1 MRRTE
6 ARTQRRTVWSR
17 GFAIVVPLCVCAS
30 VPAFSQCPDGT
41 PPPCAGAA
49 PAARPAPNAVAVLY
63 FDNLSRDTSDAYLA
77 DGLTEDIIARLGE
90 VQRLQVKSRYVSRHL
105 RTLPSSDPSA
115 LGRQVG
121 VSYLV
126 TGSLRHSGDR
136 VKVVAELVRAAT
148 GNRVW
153 GTTLERSAADVLAV
167 EADIAQAVATGIT
180 GRLLPSERARLARQP
195 TRSPAAYDLYLRA
208 HFLVD
213 QSGEQNLREAIEL
226 YHRAIRLDTT
236 YALAYA
242 GISSAWNW
250 LQDNWLSPREALP
263 PAREA
268 AARALALDSLL
279 PEAHAAYGSDLASE
293 FDFADAERELRR
305 ALELGPNSED
315 VGIALASLAI
325 AIPARLE
332 EGLAAVD
339 RILAANPYSVFASFM
354 REGLLYYLRRY
365 DDAIVQHGRVQA
377 LDSTFF
383 YLDAFEGAAWREK
396 GQFDS
401 ALAAYRRAAR
411 RAQGKPLWGLGVTL
425 ARMGRPAE
433 AHAVLDSME
442 VYARRRY
449 LPPSEMAFVHLALG
463 ERDSAFADFERAYD
477 LRDSYLWSLDVQ
489 PFLDPVRTDLR
500 FVVLRRRNTQGV

>member
-242 GISSAWNW
+242 GISSAWK
-250 LQDNWLSPREALP
+250 S
-263 PAREA
+263 A
-268 AARALALDSLL
+268 ASR
-279 PEAHAAYGSDLASE
+279 
-293 FDFADAERELRR
+293 
-305 ALELGPNSED
+305 
-315 VGIALASLAI
+315 
-325 AIPARLE
+325 
-332 EGLAAVD
+332 
-339 RILAANPYSVFASFM
+339 
-354 REGLLYYLRRY
+354 
-365 DDAIVQHGRVQA
+365 
-377 LDSTFF
+377 
-383 YLDAFEGAAWREK
+383 
-396 GQFDS
+396 
-401 ALAAYRRAAR
+401 
-411 RAQGKPLWGLGVTL
+411 
-425 ARMGRPAE
+425 
-433 AHAVLDSME
+433 
-442 VYARRRY
+442 
-449 LPPSEMAFVHLALG
+449 
-463 ERDSAFADFERAYD
+463 
-477 LRDSYLWSLDVQ
+477 
-489 PFLDPVRTDLR
+489 
-500 FVVLRRRNTQGV
+500 